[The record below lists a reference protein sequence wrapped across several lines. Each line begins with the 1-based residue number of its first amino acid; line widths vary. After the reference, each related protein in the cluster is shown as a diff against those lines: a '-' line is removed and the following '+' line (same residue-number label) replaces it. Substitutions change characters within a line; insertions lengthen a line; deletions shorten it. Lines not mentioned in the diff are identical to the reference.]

1 MNPQEVRTRAEL
13 PTQNVNGD
21 PIEYVWVVYRPAA
34 NSQLGKA
41 ELLGAH
47 DNAESAKK
55 HAAVANRGGQVE
67 IKPMNIQSEGTPL
80 DLE

>member
-13 PTQNVNGD
+13 PTENVNGD

-34 NSQLGKA
+34 NSQVGEA

-55 HAAVANRGGQVE
+55 HAAVANRAGEVE
-67 IKPMNIQSEGTPL
+67 IKPMNIQSGGTAL
-80 DLE
+80 DID